1 MSNKKL
7 NNRLDE
13 RGYYSESF
21 KKYVVRQVEIGVLTK
36 EQAKYKYKIGGNSAV
51 LNWCRKYGKSTFY
64 VRTRFNMTKD
74 KTADVAYKKRIK
86 ELESALS
93 ASKLRSTYLECVLE
107 AIEEEYGVTLG
118 KKLPELQSPSVN
130 KKIRSSK

>member
-1 MSNKKL
+1 MNNKTI
-7 NNRLDE
+7 NNRLDTC
-13 RGYYSESF
+13 RRYSESF
-21 KKYVVRQVEIGVLTK
+21 KKNIVRQVESGKLTK
-36 EQAKYKYKIGGNSAV
+36 DGAKYKYNIGGKSTV
-51 LNWCRKYGKSTFY
+51 LNWCRKYGKSTIFVKSRY
-64 VRTRFNMTKD
+64 NMAKD
-74 KTADVAYKKRIK
+74 KTADIAYKKRIK

-130 KKIRSSK
+130 KKIRS